1 MVFNPIN
8 IFNFGAD
15 GNNCSDLACDGAG
28 NGDPFASGGDPMWR
42 IVDEMRAQD
51 DGNWGAFGDA
61 DLLSSSS
68 VANPSL
74 QEVDVKASDGE
85 IVQMFLEDGAGY
97 DASDATENVLAG
109 IAADAA
115 LAAGADQFRVSA
127 FQGGDSHEE
136 DSPHYSGDAVDID
149 GIGGAFVRGMM
160 ATTGGQFQVGMF
172 MLSAAMDSRLGRGA
186 QVIGP
191 LGGVTIGSGGQ
202 WIPLNMNAPEYN
214 SSGNYIGT
222 LGSVHAGHIHIGLW

>member
-1 MVFNPIN
+1 MVWFSTRSTFSTSAQTVTTAPISRVTAQATA
-8 IFNFGAD
+8 IR
-15 GNNCSDLACDGAG
+15 SLAVVIQCGESWTKCG
-28 NGDPFASGGDPMWR
+28 LRMMEIGGPSG
-42 IVDEMRAQD
+42 MRTCC
-51 DGNWGAFGDA
+51 
-61 DLLSSSS
+61 L
-68 VANPSL
+68 L